1 MQKRVKI
8 FQIIHSPNST
18 RITLI
23 PKPDEDIIRKENYKL
38 KFLIDI
44 EVNMYTKF

>member
-23 PKPDEDIIRKENYKL
+23 PKPDEDVIKENYQL

-44 EVNMYTKF
+44 EVNIYAKF